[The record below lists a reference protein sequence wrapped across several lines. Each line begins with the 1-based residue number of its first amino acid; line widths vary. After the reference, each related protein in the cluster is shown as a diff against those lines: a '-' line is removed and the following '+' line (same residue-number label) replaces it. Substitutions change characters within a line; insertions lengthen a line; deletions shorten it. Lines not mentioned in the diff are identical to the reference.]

1 MKQEQLEILEH
12 INYQLKTSIYNHFES
27 YEHTEYKDDQEVVS
41 EISREKHLEL
51 IMKWAVQELEKNF
64 NINEENE

>member
-1 MKQEQLEILEH
+1 MEQEQLEVLEN
-12 INYQLKTSIYNHFES
+12 IAYQLKTSIYNQFET